1 MKQAQTHRAA
11 FILATLFFTTS
22 CGSNAPPTDQYA
34 DERAACTF
42 ERGALPVETL
52 GTSVPLGDQIP
63 IDHFVILMQ
72 ENRSFDHYFGT
83 MPGVEGFP
91 DSYSNPDATGA
102 PVKPFHETQLC
113 IEDVAHSWN
122 ASHLQ
127 YDGGKNDGFVLTNDP
142 NGERALGYFDGSDIP
157 FYWDLYSTF
166 AMSDHHHCSVLAGTY
181 PNRWYFLSA
190 TSFGMITNDFIPED
204 RFDKE
209 PFVIMQELDDAGV
222 DWHLYY
228 EDFPFLI
235 TYPTY
240 FGVARDHISNN
251 TDQFFM
257 DLDAGTLA
265 PVVWIDP
272 AFSGTITD
280 ETDEHPPAIP
290 QVGEAWV
297 ENIIR
302 SVMAS
307 EIWPRTAIILTY
319 DEHGGFFDHVPP
331 PKACIPKD
339 DRPPDLQANHEPHEP
354 GDYDRLGFRVP
365 LVVISPYSK
374 PNYVSQETTDATSIL
389 RLLEARYDLPALTSR
404 DANAWP
410 LLDMFDFNNPAFME
424 PPELASSV
432 LPPEDV
438 IQACEALFP
447 FPP

>member
-1 MKQAQTHRAA
+1 
-11 FILATLFFTTS
+11 
-22 CGSNAPPTDQYA
+22 
-34 DERAACTF
+34 
-42 ERGALPVETL
+42 TL

-63 IDHFVILMQ
+63 IDHFVLLMQ

-91 DSYSNPDATGA
+91 ETYSNPNANGD

-113 IEDVAHSWN
+113 IEDVAHSWS

-142 NGERALGYFDGSDIP
+142 NGERSLGYFDGSDIP

-166 AMSDHHHCSVLAGTY
+166 AMSDHHHCSMLGGTY
-181 PNRWYFLSA
+181 PNRWYYLSA
-190 TSFGMITNDFIPED
+190 TSFGMITNNFIPED
-204 RFDKE
+204 RFDQA

-228 EDFPFLI
+228 ETVPFLI

-251 TDQFFM
+251 TDQFFA

-272 AFSGTITD
+272 AFSGTIMD
-280 ETDEHPPAIP
+280 ENDEHPPAIP

-331 PKACIPKD
+331 PSACPPD
-339 DRPPDLQANHEPHEP
+339 DRAPDLSDGDEL

-374 PNYVSQETTDATSIL
+374 PGYVSKETTDATSIL
-389 RLLEARYDLPALTSR
+389 RLLEARYDLPALTAR

-432 LPPEDV
+432 LPPEGV